1 MAHKFWPLF
10 AIVISTLK
18 GGDGYFLDTNG
29 DMVDGWT
36 QSCSGGYHNRE
47 DSVCPNVEMPSLIP
61 ADDVNCHDGF
71 WTQCYSGQPI
81 PECSITLRN
90 SSSSLPTKVGI
101 LAYIT
106 GGASLTLT
114 VTSQNSSVK
123 DIFISHVGWT
133 DLYNFID
140 ISSYSPVQEI
150 KITLS
155 YQHVRYYS
163 VLDQVLVTDDTE
175 PTTEEPSTT
184 PLCLSSSPTTRTSS
198 VPTQTSTPVSDG
210 STSSATDDTTTYAKT
225 YTTQTDDASTT
236 TTVWTSQ
243 GTPETTTTSTHG
255 STETPLTSTINA
267 TLTSELP
274 QSTETRITSPVT
286 FPPTFIPSSTIH
298 STPSNDKDWKIPI
311 LFISLGLLIL
321 LCLIQCCIKCMPIQW
336 LTKPKSERNIS
347 QEQYNV
353 NAQSPPSQYAS
364 PYQFK
369 NLPHNSP
376 LYPHNNPTPGPGIG
390 FKTIPI
396 NFNRYPSE
404 VTGNNNFNG
413 DPRLAIPSQQPILN
427 PLNNASNFHQ
437 ANVNP
442 YPYFSQADISAEY
455 GYGIGQQYFPR
466 LSRRLV

>member
-140 ISSYSPVQEI
+140 ISSYSPVQVTNFESFLTSIERSYICIHSLLQEI

-163 VLDQVLVTDDTE
+163 VLDQVLVTDD
-175 PTTEEPSTT
+175 
-184 PLCLSSSPTTRTSS
+184 
-198 VPTQTSTPVSDG
+198 
-210 STSSATDDTTTYAKT
+210 
-225 YTTQTDDASTT
+225 
-236 TTVWTSQ
+236 
-243 GTPETTTTSTHG
+243 
-255 STETPLTSTINA
+255 
-267 TLTSELP
+267 
-274 QSTETRITSPVT
+274 
-286 FPPTFIPSSTIH
+286 
-298 STPSNDKDWKIPI
+298 
-311 LFISLGLLIL
+311 
-321 LCLIQCCIKCMPIQW
+321 
-336 LTKPKSERNIS
+336 
-347 QEQYNV
+347 
-353 NAQSPPSQYAS
+353 
-364 PYQFK
+364 
-369 NLPHNSP
+369 
-376 LYPHNNPTPGPGIG
+376 
-390 FKTIPI
+390 
-396 NFNRYPSE
+396 
-404 VTGNNNFNG
+404 
-413 DPRLAIPSQQPILN
+413 
-427 PLNNASNFHQ
+427 HQ
-437 ANVNP
+437 
-442 YPYFSQADISAEY
+442 
-455 GYGIGQQYFPR
+455 
-466 LSRRLV
+466 